1 MTDTTKAARITR
13 DQGLIAGINKRLT
26 TATLLID
33 GQVCNAAALAA
44 PLTQRVTTGNVVLAQ
59 RAALVAS
66 TKADD
71 TAVAST
77 AVFVAAT
84 VEAVYAAF
92 GNDAVALADFQLL
105 PRKKPSMTPAQ
116 RLAAS
121 EKALATRA
129 ARHTMGPKQKL
140 LVTGTAPAAT
150 ATATSSGS
158 ASATPV
164 TTGTIVPVVL
174 PTPGK

>member
-1 MTDTTKAARITR
+1 MTTRTKAARVAY
-13 DQGLIAGINKRLT
+13 DQGLIAGINKRFT

-33 GQVCNAAALAA
+33 GQVCNAAALVA
-44 PLTQRVTTGNVVLAQ
+44 PLTQRVTTGNVVIAQ
-59 RAALVAS
+59 RAAVAAA
-66 TKADD
+66 TKTDD
-71 TAVAST
+71 TTVAST
-77 AVFVAAT
+77 AAFVAAT

-116 RLAAS
+116 KLAAS
-121 EKALATRA
+121 EKAQATRA

-140 LVTGTAPAAT
+140 LVTGSTPAAAAT
-150 ATATSSGS
+150 ATGSGG

-164 TTGTIVPVVL
+164 TAGTISPIAL
-174 PTPGK
+174 PIPGK